1 MSQVSKPAGLTD
13 EQWEV
18 VRVARAGS
26 YSDESARAVIQ
37 KLCSVVLELGARQG
51 DAPLQWEVW
60 LGGDLEGRFSLR
72 EYAENYGDECVPR
85 DYKIRDRE
93 AAE

>member
-13 EQWEV
+13 EQWKV

-37 KLCSVVLELGARQG
+37 KLCSVVLELGARGQ
-51 DAPLQWEVW
+51 PLRWEIW
-60 LGGDLEGRFSLR
+60 CEDYLQARFADRDLGLLYVDDDTQLEIHDQ
-72 EYAENYGDECVPR
+72 EPAE
-85 DYKIRDRE
+85 
-93 AAE
+93 